1 MFAMKTLL
9 PVYQGPFGRAQAER
23 LLWRAGFGPAKGEA
37 DALAAKGL
45 QAAVRTLTRPPS
57 VDTFAGPDPKDSR
70 GHPLAPADASGHD
83 HGWWLDKMVR
93 TNRPL
98 VERMTLVW
106 HDWFATSNVGV
117 AQQRLMID
125 QNELLRRFSLGSFKG
140 LIFAITQDP
149 AMLVWLS
156 GYKNEQRAPN
166 ENYARELMEL
176 FTLGASRGYTE
187 LDVREQSR
195 ALTGFRADFRRGL
208 GWTNFRYEPT
218 KHDSGAKRIFGK
230 SGRFE
235 WKDACRL
242 CIEHPLHPSF
252 FVTKLWSYFV
262 PSPPD
267 AATQKALER
276 LYVGERY
283 RVHAMLEAIFRHP
296 AFYEGPSMVKQPIV
310 HTAGMLRA
318 IGQGVPRGDTWA
330 GRDTLSGQRLF
341 YPPDVAG
348 WDDQRWLD
356 TATFRGRW
364 STVSAVIQ
372 PFAIDARTAVDQLYD
387 PKALVTR
394 ALAFWGS
401 PSLSNETIEALRG
414 FAARG
419 LADAKDSTKK
429 RLNSIYA
436 ENGLRQ
442 LIAVSPDYLT
452 A

>member
-1 MFAMKTLL
+1 M
-9 PVYQGPFGRAQAER
+9 
-23 LLWRAGFGPAKGEA
+23 
-37 DALAAKGL
+37 
-45 QAAVRTLTRPPS
+45 
-57 VDTFAGPDPKDSR
+57 
-70 GHPLAPADASGHD
+70 
-83 HGWWLDKMVR
+83 
-93 TNRPL
+93 
-98 VERMTLVW
+98 
-106 HDWFATSNVGV
+106 
-117 AQQRLMID
+117 
-125 QNELLRRFSLGSFKG
+125 
-140 LIFAITQDP
+140 
-149 AMLVWLS
+149 
-156 GYKNEQRAPN
+156 
-166 ENYARELMEL
+166 
-176 FTLGASRGYTE
+176 
-187 LDVREQSR
+187 
-195 ALTGFRADFRRGL
+195 
-208 GWTNFRYEPT
+208 
-218 KHDSGAKRIFGK
+218 
-230 SGRFE
+230 
-235 WKDACRL
+235 CRL

-262 PSPPD
+262 PTPPN

-283 RVHAMLEAIFRHP
+283 RVHALLEAIFRHP
-296 AFYEGPSMVKQPIV
+296 AFYEGPRMVKQPIV

-387 PKALVTR
+387 PTALVAR

-401 PSLSNETIEALRG
+401 PTLSKETIEALRG

-419 LADAKDSTKK
+419 LADAKDSTRK

-436 ENGLRQ
+436 ENGSRQ